1 MHAQVQLG
9 NVLALW
15 VFLHPTILRRVNV
28 WLQAHGFKDGLAGAS
43 ARLKK
48 QQLQKLREDMGMIPG
63 TSTPYVAIVKQGH
76 GEMVHVPAG
85 WVHQVINM
93 RPCIKMAWDVYQP
106 KHLLNYVLSQQY
118 VASQITSTSNS
129 ADDMSV
135 MRIIENLVVELRMQ

>member
-1 MHAQVQLG
+1 
-9 NVLALW
+9 
-15 VFLHPTILRRVNV
+15 
-28 WLQAHGFKDGLAGAS
+28 
-43 ARLKK
+43 
-48 QQLQKLREDMGMIPG
+48 MGMIPG

-118 VASQITSTSNS
+118 VASQITSTSNT
-129 ADDMSV
+129 ADYMSV
-135 MRIIENLVVELRMQ
+135 MCVIKNLAVELRMQ